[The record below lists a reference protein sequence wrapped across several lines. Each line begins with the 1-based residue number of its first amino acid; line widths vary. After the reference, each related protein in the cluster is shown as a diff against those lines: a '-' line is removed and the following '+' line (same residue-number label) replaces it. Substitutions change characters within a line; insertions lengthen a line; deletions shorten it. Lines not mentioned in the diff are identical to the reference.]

1 MKKITITCI
10 LLLVLSQFLQAQ
22 TLEEYLVTAGE
33 NNPLLKARYAE
44 YQAALEKIPQVG
56 SLPDPEATFNFF
68 LKPMERFMGYQVGD
82 VAVMQMFPWFGSLEA
97 AKDEAKYMALMKFA
111 GFNEAKINLY
121 YDVQTTWTNL
131 YQTEE
136 EIKLLEKELAIL
148 QSLERIA
155 LAKYQTA
162 PVGGASGAAS
172 PRAGAAA
179 AGNMGNSSAG
189 AGTSGMAGM
198 GGSTGSSSSSAAA
211 GAGGGSANMGGGMSP
226 MAASGSSMVDVIL
239 IRVQVKEM
247 ANRLQLL
254 RDSRR
259 PLVVAFN
266 NLLNRQPD
274 SPVVLADTLLPV
286 TLPASLSLIQ
296 DSIRQNHPMLRMY
309 EWDEKAREAQLR
321 MARLMGRP
329 MIGLGL
335 NYMVLKPRTDEMT
348 QMPMGGD
355 NMVMPMV
362 TLTLPIYRKKYT
374 ALKKEAEY
382 AQQAAIYQKEATE
395 RQLFTELENL
405 LYNYQRATSTLDL
418 LKDQVQLNEQAIRLL
433 TTNYSVAG
441 TGIEE
446 ILRQRQ
452 AVLSYRQQQ
461 LEAVTNQHSAV
472 HAISRLMNTQL
483 FAGTHDKSK

>member
-1 MKKITITCI
+1 MKKIPII
-10 LLLVLSQFLQAQ
+10 LLLLLVLSSFGQAQ
-22 TLEEYLVTAGE
+22 TLEEYLVAAGE

-44 YQAALEKIPQVG
+44 YQAALEKVPQVG
-56 SLPDPEATFNFF
+56 TLPDPEATFNFF

-97 AKDEAKYMALMKFA
+97 AKDEASYMALMKFA
-111 GFNEAKINLY
+111 GFTEAKINLY
-121 YDVQTTWTNL
+121 YDVQTTWLNL
-131 YQTEE
+131 YETEE
-136 EIKLLEKELAIL
+136 EMKLLEKELAIL

-162 PVGGASGAAS
+162 PVGGASGTAR
-172 PRAGAAA
+172 PRTGAAT
-179 AGNMGNSSAG
+179 GSMNSSSAG
-189 AGTSGMAGM
+189 TGASGMAGM
-198 GGSTGSSSSSAAA
+198 GGGSGSSSPAPA
-211 GAGGGSANMGGGMSP
+211 GAGGGANMGGGMST
-226 MAASGSSMVDVIL
+226 MATSGSSMVDVIL
-239 IRVQVKEM
+239 IRVQVKDME
-247 ANRLQLL
+247 NRLQLL

-274 SPVVLADTLLPV
+274 SPIVVADTLLPAA
-286 TLPASLSLIQ
+286 LPASLSLIQ
-296 DSIRQNHPMLRMY
+296 DSIRQNHPMLKMY

-362 TLTLPIYRKKYT
+362 TVTLPIYRKKYN
-374 ALKKEAEY
+374 ALKKEAAY
-382 AQQAAIYQKEATE
+382 AQQAALYQKEAAE
-395 RQLFTELENL
+395 RQLFTELEMQ
-405 LYNYQRATSTLDL
+405 LYNYQRATSNLEL
-418 LKDQVQLNEQAIRLL
+418 LKDQLQLNEQAIRLL

-461 LEAVTNQHSAV
+461 LEAITNQHTAV

-483 FAGTHDKSK
+483 FAGNHDNTK